1 MSNMINMPW
10 TFLVVFM
17 AIFAVILIAA
27 VIGLCRTVLAIGT
40 SRRSAATAPR
50 LP

>member
-1 MSNMINMPW
+1 MSNMSNMPW

-27 VIGLCRTVLAIGT
+27 VNWLM
-40 SRRSAATAPR
+40 SRGPSHWHK
-50 LP
+50 